1 MATPNE
7 DQLKDLV
14 ATYEKG
20 VTLAVLA
27 NQFGVSIPTVTKWV
41 RKGGGVIRSR
51 GQRKKGTVT
60 GRVSSVTT
68 TESAPEVV
76 PTATLT
82 NPCEEVGP
90 SSDSFV
96 DSESNGRQIFQ
107 ME

>member
-7 DQLKDLV
+7 DQLKDLA
-14 ATYEKG
+14 ATYAKG

-27 NQFGVSIPTVTKWV
+27 QQFGVSIPTVTKWV
-41 RKGGGVIRSR
+41 RKGGAVIRSR
-51 GQRKKGTVT
+51 GQRKKNRAV
-60 GRVSSVTT
+60 VTT
-68 TESAPEVV
+68 AVTV
-76 PTATLT
+76 PTPTFT

-96 DSESNGRQIFQ
+96 DSESTGRQIFQ